1 MGASQSLARVD
12 SVGCSPVISTPTL
25 APAVLFHSLNWQ
37 RGGLGS
43 VQGWAAL
50 AGLAPSPGARGQ

>member
-1 MGASQSLARVD
+1 MRASQSLARVD
-12 SVGCSPVISTPTL
+12 SMGCSPIIPTPTP
-25 APAVLFHSLNWQ
+25 APAVLFHSLNWE

-50 AGLAPSPGARGQ
+50 AGLAPSQGAREQ